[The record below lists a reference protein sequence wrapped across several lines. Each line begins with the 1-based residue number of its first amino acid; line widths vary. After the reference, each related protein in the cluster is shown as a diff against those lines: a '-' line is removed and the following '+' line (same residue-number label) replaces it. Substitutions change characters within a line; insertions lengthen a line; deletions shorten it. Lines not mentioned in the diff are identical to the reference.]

1 MRGVGKMCI
10 LNGKLTISETV
21 RDRAVDM
28 KYHFWITAGVNH
40 FQLPSQWEAPPT
52 FGTPWYLYMCP
63 AIVRLGNPNPK
74 LHYSRA
80 LGAELGLLLAAFSTL
95 ALNN

>member
-1 MRGVGKMCI
+1 MKCAFYLAAGGSVDE
-10 LNGKLTISETV
+10 LT
-21 RDRAVDM
+21 
-28 KYHFWITAGVNH
+28 G
-40 FQLPSQWEAPPT
+40 APPT

-80 LGAELGLLLAAFSTL
+80 FKAKLSLLLAALLTL
-95 ALNN
+95 AVNN